1 MKIELKRISYNKRL
15 SHETPA
21 FAADVWVD
29 GVKRGTVENDGNGGS
44 DRIFPYALRAEIDA
58 YAKTLP
64 PVKAY
69 GHTLPMDAE
78 LIFGDLLDK
87 HLLSKDLQR
96 ILKAKTV
103 FTKADGHLYERK
115 GIGLAAPA
123 DAVKVLNQIPFE
135 EALEIY
141 SQAVSPK

>member
-44 DRIFPYALRAEIDA
+44 DRIFPYALKAEIDA

-64 PVKAY
+64 TVEAY
-69 GHTLPMDAE
+69 GTTLTMDAE

-87 HLLSKDLQR
+87 HLLAKDLQR
-96 ILKAKTV
+96 VLKKKTI
-103 FTKADGHLYERK
+103 FTKADGHVYERK
-115 GIGLAAPA
+115 TLAAAPA
-123 DAVKVLNQIPFE
+123 DAVKVLNQLPFE
-135 EALEIY
+135 QALEIY